1 MESDA
6 APKGGLMQV
15 GLLLET
21 VQRQQHQIEGLLQ
34 RLELW
39 SGDLDGVVRES
50 VRHTLVEELQA
61 AAQAARQ
68 AGDALQSVHRHVR
81 LRIGIWGLCL
91 MVACTAT
98 PVALAWALVPRPA
111 RIAQLRQQYD
121 DMAARLERLKE
132 EGGGID
138 VRRCGTAPR
147 LCVRVDR
154 KAPAYGDAADYLV
167 IKGY

>member
-21 VQRQQHQIEGLLQ
+21 VQRQQHQVEGLLQ

-68 AGDALQSVHRHVR
+68 AGDALQSLHRHAK
-81 LRIGIWGLCL
+81 LRVGIWSLCL
-91 MVACTAT
+91 MLACAAT
-98 PVALAWALVPRPA
+98 PVALAWVLVPGRA
-111 RIAQLRQQYD
+111 QIAGLRQQYE
-121 DMAARLERLKE
+121 DMTARVERLRA
-132 EGGGID
+132 EGGRLD

-154 KAPAYGDAADYLV
+154 KAPAYGDAGDYLV